1 MSHSSSEARS
11 DGDDDAE
18 PGQSRVTRAK
28 RPCPRVAMG
37 AALLGHHPRP
47 PLPPPDE
54 PQRGDLPQGREGGHR
69 GALQPRHAVRPLAPV
84 PHRIPALRSLLL
96 MNLKEETSLRAAREA
111 IAGLYNHAT
120 PFGPSRRFPTGEVY
134 VCLDRVPLA
143 QTMQRIVQPL
153 VTVEAAGVYGEQ
165 LVDACSNYIGRISS
179 ALLDLT
185 RVEDRPGI
193 SPILYDRAIFESV
206 FLLTWPEP

>member
-28 RPCPRVAMG
+28 RPCPSASDVVALPVAVPVARVIRAAAAASRSMPACHGGYSPTVAVGMAG
-37 AALLGHHPRP
+37 AHSW
-47 PLPPPDE
+47 
-54 PQRGDLPQGREGGHR
+54 
-69 GALQPRHAVRPLAPV
+69 APYSAI
-84 PHRIPALRSLLL
+84 IPALRSLLL

-111 IAGLYNHAT
+111 ITGLYDHAT
-120 PFGPSRRFPTGEVY
+120 PFGASRRFPAGEVY

-143 QTMQRIVQPL
+143 QTMQRI
-153 VTVEAAGVYGEQ
+153 AAGMFGEQ
-165 LVDACSNYIGRISS
+165 LVDACSNYIGGISS

-193 SPILYDRAIFESV
+193 SPVLYDRAIFESV
-206 FLLTWPEP
+206 FLLTWTEP

>member
-1 MSHSSSEARS
+1 MSHSSSEALS

-28 RPCPRVAMG
+28 RPCPSASDVVALPVAVPVARVIRAAAAASRSMPACHGGYSPTVAVGMAG
-37 AALLGHHPRP
+37 AHSW
-47 PLPPPDE
+47 
-54 PQRGDLPQGREGGHR
+54 
-69 GALQPRHAVRPLAPV
+69 APYSAI
-84 PHRIPALRSLLL
+84 IPTLRSLLL

-111 IAGLYNHAT
+111 ITGLYDHAT
-120 PFGPSRRFPTGEVY
+120 PFGASRRFPAGEVY

-153 VTVEAAGVYGEQ
+153 VTVEAAGMFGEQ
-165 LVDACSNYIGRISS
+165 LVDACSNYIGGISS

-193 SPILYDRAIFESV
+193 SPVLYDRAIFESV
-206 FLLTWPEP
+206 FLLTWTEP